1 MMSEIEALAATADA
15 ALVPLFCNT
24 RETDSN
30 LASKDVK
37 GPPTILSKIFFPA
50 EPYARIAGKYRF
62 MSHKKL

>member
-1 MMSEIEALAATADA
+1 MMPEIVALAATADA

-37 GPPTILSKIFFPA
+37 GPPTILPKFFFPA
-50 EPYARIAGKYRF
+50 EPYPRIAGKYRF
-62 MSHKKL
+62 MPPKKL